1 MDLMDDVLD
10 IISDDKMEETNSI
23 LNSEDEEKD
32 MIRIYSKKDII

>member
-23 LNSEDEEKD
+23 MNSEDEEKD